1 MCSIWIISAISS
13 FWSEVLGCMICSA
26 ACHQGTI
33 YMFWL
38 HFFWGRV
45 VGAYPSLQSVSGA
58 NGMCDT
64 LQPLALVSRCSY
76 FSTVVWMRAL
86 RCLTWVWNTHSVCSH
101 KGWSCQTRWERGWSP
116 SCVDPKLN
124 SRSPSLSWLSLVL
137 FDVTYECLLDLHHN
151 VHNVKSHFQFGLIYR
166 LIRFRSAFHGGRK
179 KQQRSRQRRR
189 APPRCDQRIKTTWRS
204 KLRRVFLLTVS
215 FASTPSLSPIIPAV
229 AFNFKLLACC
239 RSLSVSSEESSPEKE
254 KTEEK
259 EVGAQKGSTSLAEE
273 PVAATPPAVRE
284 VPAHLQ
290 RQVVRHLRQ
299 SSFWLFQLPFPL

>member
-1 MCSIWIISAISS
+1 MW
-13 FWSEVLGCMICSA
+13 
-26 ACHQGTI
+26 
-33 YMFWL
+33 
-38 HFFWGRV
+38 
-45 VGAYPSLQSVSGA
+45 
-58 NGMCDT
+58 DT

-86 RCLTWVWNTHSVCSH
+86 RRLTWVWNTHSVCSH
-101 KGWSCQTRWERGWSP
+101 NGWSCRTRWERGLSP

-124 SRSPSLSWLSLVL
+124 SRSLSWLSLVL
-137 FDVTYECLLDLHHN
+137 FDITYECLLDLHHN

-166 LIRFRSAFHGGRK
+166 LIRFRSAFQGGRK

-189 APPRCDQRIKTTWRS
+189 APPRCDQRIETTWRS

-215 FASTPSLSPIIPAV
+215 FALTPSLSPIIPSI

-239 RSLSVSSEESSPEKE
+239 RSLPVSSEESSPEKE
-254 KTEEK
+254 EE
-259 EVGAQKGSTSLAEE
+259 AQKDSTSPAEE
-273 PVAATPPAVRE
+273 PVATTPPAVRE

-299 SSFWLFQLPFPL
+299 STIWLFQLPFPL